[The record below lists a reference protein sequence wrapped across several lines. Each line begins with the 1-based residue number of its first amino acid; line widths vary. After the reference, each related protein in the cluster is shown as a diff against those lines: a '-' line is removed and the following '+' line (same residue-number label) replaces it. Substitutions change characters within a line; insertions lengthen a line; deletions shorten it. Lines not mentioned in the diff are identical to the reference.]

1 MNENHTI
8 SENAGLLEALGRL
21 NALSGSGMTLFALD
35 NDGRVVGTLTDGD
48 IRRALIG
55 GATLE
60 SAVGQACRRNFR
72 SVRAA
77 DIDPASLKA
86 CRMDGIMLVPV
97 LDDEGR
103 LASLINLN
111 RCRTVL
117 PLSAVLMAGGRGER
131 LRPATLATPKPL
143 LQIEGKAII
152 DYNVELLASCGVTD
166 ITVCTRYLSEQLFS
180 HFERPVAGVQVK
192 CVREDDPL
200 GTIGAVTLTDAASN
214 PGDTIVMNSDLL
226 TTISFEEM
234 YLRHRETHADITI
247 AAVPYQV
254 SVPYAILTLGG
265 EDRSQ
270 VTAIEEKPSY
280 SYYANAG
287 IYIFSNEVLGMLAPG
302 RRTDATDLITAA
314 IAAGRKV
321 TYYPI
326 SGTWIDV
333 GSPVDFRQAAEL
345 MRHHNSMAKANS

>member
-8 SENAGLLEALGRL
+8 SENACLLEALGRL

-35 NDGRVVGTLTDGD
+35 SEGRVAGTLTDGD

-60 SAVGQACRRNFR
+60 STVGQACRRSFR

-77 DIDPASLKA
+77 DIDPAALKA

-97 LDDEGR
+97 LDADGR
-103 LASLINLN
+103 LASLINLG

-117 PLSAVLMAGGRGER
+117 PLSAVLMAGGKGER

-152 DYNVELLASCGVTD
+152 DYNVELLASCGVAD

-180 HFERPVAGVQVK
+180 HFATPVAGVQVK
-192 CVREDDPL
+192 CVREDEPL
-200 GTIGAVTLTDAASN
+200 GTIGAVTLTDVAGRE
-214 PGDTIVMNSDLL
+214 GDTIVMNSDLL
-226 TTISFEEM
+226 TTISFEDM
-234 YLRHRETHADITI
+234 YLRHRDTHADITI

-265 EDRSQ
+265 DDRSQ

-287 IYIFSNEVLGMLAPG
+287 IYIFSNEVLGMLEPG
-302 RRTDATDLITAA
+302 KRTDATDLITTA
-314 IAAGRKV
+314 IAAGRTV